1 MPVAFTNWWDVFVR
15 DLRYALR
22 GLRARPGF
30 ATAVVLTLALGIGAN
45 AAIFS
50 VVDRLLFRPP
60 PLLSEPALTHR
71 IYISSMFRGE
81 PFVSGSIQYAR
92 YVDLTKWTK
101 SFERTAEVT
110 TRKLAIGVGTA
121 AREMQVGAVSAS
133 FFGFFDAPPELGRYF
148 GAAEDAPP
156 EGNPVV
162 VLSYA
167 MWQTRYGGRADVLGS
182 TLQIGPTVYTVIGVA
197 PKGFAGLWPEQPP
210 VAYIPISSYAA
221 GVDIRLT
228 GEHWWDTYHWTWANM
243 IAQRKPGVTIAAAN
257 ADLTSALKR
266 SYQAADEKYGETQV
280 NKDERSRNHALA
292 ASILSERGPRQ
303 SSTAK
308 VAALVAGMALVVLL
322 IACANVANLLFA
334 RALRRR
340 REVAVRLALGVS
352 RKRLLSQLL
361 TESLLLAVLGG
372 VAGLIVAQWG
382 GAALR
387 ALFLPPGSDSPV
399 MTDTRTL
406 LAVGAAVIVAGILTG
421 LAPAFQAGRTDLTL
435 DLKAGQREGV
445 IHKSRTRVALL
456 ILQGALSVVLLVGAG
471 LFVRSLNNVRGV
483 RLGYDPD
490 SVLVADLAMRGVA
503 LDSAQSLA
511 LRRRLLERAQ
521 AIPGVEHAALNVT
534 LPFWSTWSMGMNVAG
549 VDSARLREEYDLN
562 SVSPDYF
569 ATMGTRIVRGRGIEA
584 GDVAGAPG
592 AAVVSNSMAKKLWPT
607 EDPIGKC
614 IRIGA
619 DSTPCYYVV
628 GLAEDIKNSK
638 LSDDPGLFYY
648 LSAEQYHPEQTGL
661 LLRTHGDARSQAEN
675 VRREL
680 QKLMP
685 GVSYITVTPFADI
698 IGKQMQ
704 SWSLGATMFMVFGA
718 LALVLATIGLY
729 GVMAYNVVQRSHEMG
744 VRIALGAQEGDVV
757 WLVVRQGLLLAA
769 VGILLGGVATF
780 LAAKKIGPLLFDVSP
795 RDPVVYGSVVFGM
808 LAVAAAASF
817 VPARRAARVNP
828 NVALR
833 AE

>member
-1 MPVAFTNWWDVFVR
+1 MTVAYMKWWDVFSR
-15 DLRYALR
+15 DIRYALR

-50 VVDRLLFRPP
+50 VVDRLLFRSPP
-60 PLLSEPALTHR
+60 MLSEPALTHR
-71 IYISSMFRGE
+71 VYVSSIFRGE
-81 PFVSGSIQYAR
+81 TFVSGSIQYAR
-92 YVDLTKWTK
+92 YVDFTKWTK

-110 TRKLAIGVGTA
+110 SRKLAVGVGSA

-133 FFGFFDAPPELGRYF
+133 FFGFFDAPPALGRYF
-148 GAAEDAPP
+148 SAAEDAPP
-156 EGNPVV
+156 DGTPVA

-167 MWQTRYGGRADVLGS
+167 MWQTRYGGRSDVLGS
-182 TLQIGPTVYTVIGVA
+182 TLQIGPIVYTVIGVA

-210 VAYIPISSYAA
+210 VAYIPISSYASR
-221 GVDIRLT
+221 VDIRLP
-228 GEHWWDTYHWTWANM
+228 GEHWWDTYHWSWANM

-266 SYQAADEKYGETQV
+266 SYQAADEKYGETKA
-280 NKDERSRNHALA
+280 NTAERSRNHALA
-292 ASILSERGPRQ
+292 ASILNERGPRQ

-308 VAALVAGMALVVLL
+308 VAALVGGMALVVLL

-340 REVAVRLALGVS
+340 REIAVRVALGVS
-352 RKRLLSQLL
+352 RRRLLSQLL
-361 TESLLLAVLGG
+361 TESLLLALLGG
-372 VAGLIVAQWG
+372 VAGLVIAQWG

-387 ALFLPPGSDSPV
+387 AAFLPAGTQSPV

-406 LAVGAAVIVAGILTG
+406 IGVGAAVIIAGLLTG
-421 LAPAFQAGRTDLTL
+421 LAPAFQAGKTDLTL

-456 ILQGALSVVLLVGAG
+456 VLQGALSVVLLVGAG
-471 LFVRSLNNVRGV
+471 LFVRSLNNVRNV

-490 SVLVADLAMRGVA
+490 SVLVVDLAMRGVE
-503 LDSAQSLA
+503 LDSMQALA

-521 AIPGVEHAALNVT
+521 AIPGIEHAALNVT
-534 LPFWSTWSMGMNVAG
+534 LPFWSTWSMGLNVPG
-549 VDSARLREEYDLN
+549 VDSARLQEEYDLN
-562 SVSPDYF
+562 AVSPDYF
-569 ATMGTRIVRGRGIEA
+569 VTMGTRILRGRGIQA

-592 AAVVSNSMAKKLWPT
+592 AVVVSSSMAKKLWPA
-607 EDPIGKC
+607 EDPMGKC
-614 IRIGA
+614 IRVGA
-619 DSTPCYYVV
+619 DSEPCFSVV
-628 GLAEDIKNSK
+628 GVAEDIKNAK
-638 LSDDPGLFYY
+638 LGDDPGLYYY
-648 LSAEQYHPEQTGL
+648 LPAEQYHPERTGL
-661 LLRTHGDARSQAEN
+661 LLRVHGDAQSQVGS

-685 GVSYITVTPFADI
+685 GASYITVTPFSDVV
-698 IGKQMQ
+698 GKQMQ
-704 SWSLGATMFMVFGA
+704 SWSLGATMFMVFGT

-729 GVMAYNVVQRSHEMG
+729 GVIAYNVVQRSHEMG
-744 VRIALGAQEGDVV
+744 VRIALGAQQGDVV
-757 WLVVRQGLLLAA
+757 WLVVRQGLVLAA
-769 VGILLGGVATF
+769 VGIVAGGIITF
-780 LAAKKIGPLLFDVSP
+780 LAARRVEPLLFQQSA
-795 RDPVVYGSVVFGM
+795 RDPLVYGGVVLVM
-808 LAVAAAASF
+808 LAVAAVASF
-817 VPARRAARVNP
+817 IPARRAARVDP

>member
-1 MPVAFTNWWDVFVR
+1 MAQLHWWDVLSR

-30 ATAVVLTLALGIGAN
+30 AAAVILTLALGIGAN

-60 PLLSEPALTHR
+60 PMLKDPALTHR
-71 IYISSMFRGE
+71 VYISSTYRGE
-81 PFVSGSIQYAR
+81 EFVSGSIQYAR
-92 YVDLTKWTK
+92 YVDFTKWTR
-101 SFERTAEVT
+101 SFARTAEVT
-110 TRKLAIGVGTA
+110 NRELAVGVGTA

-133 FFGFFDAPPELGRYF
+133 FFGFFDAPPALGRYF
-148 GAAEDAPP
+148 SAQEDAPP
-156 EGNPVV
+156 DGTPVV

-167 MWQTRYGGRADVLGS
+167 MWQTRYGGRSDVLGS

-197 PKGFAGLWPEQPP
+197 PKGFVGLWPEKAP

-221 GVDIRLT
+221 GVEIRLP

-243 IAQRKPGVTIAAAN
+243 IAQRKPDVSLAAAN

-266 SYQAADEKYGETQV
+266 SYAAADEKYGETRETR
-280 NKDERSRNHALA
+280 DERARDHAMI

-308 VAALVAGMALVVLL
+308 VAALVGGMALVVLL

-340 REVAVRLALGVS
+340 REIAVRVALGVS

-361 TESLLLAVLGG
+361 TESVLLALLGG
-372 VAGLIVAQWG
+372 VAGLILAQWG

-387 ALFLPPGSDSPV
+387 AVFLPPGAESPV

-406 LAVGAAVIVAGILTG
+406 IYVGAAVMIAGILTG
-421 LAPAFQAGRTDLTL
+421 LAPTLQAGKTDLTV
-435 DLKAGQREGV
+435 DLKAGEREGV
-445 IHKSRTRVALL
+445 IHRSRTRVALL
-456 ILQGALSVVLLVGAG
+456 LLQGALSVVLLVGAG
-471 LFVRSLNNVRGV
+471 LFVRSLNNVRNV

-490 SVLVADLAMRGVA
+490 SVLVVDLAMRGVE
-503 LDSAQSLA
+503 LDSIQALT

-521 AIPGVEHAALNVT
+521 AIPGVRHAALNVT
-534 LPFWSTWSMGMNVAG
+534 LPFWSTWSMGLNVPG
-549 VDSARLREEYDLN
+549 VDSARMHEQYNLN
-562 SVSPDYF
+562 SVSRDYF

-584 GDVAGAPG
+584 GDGPGAPG
-592 AAVVSNSMAKKLWPT
+592 AVVVSTSMAKKLWPG
-607 EDPIGKC
+607 EDALGKC
-614 IRIGA
+614 IKIGPP
-619 DSTPCYYVV
+619 TEPCNYVV
-628 GLAEDIKNSK
+628 GVAEDIKNEK
-638 LSDDPGLFYY
+638 LSDDPGLYYY
-648 LSAEQYHPEQTGL
+648 LSAEQYHPERTGL
-661 LLRTHGDARSQAEN
+661 LLRMNGDATSQVEG

-685 GVSYITVTPFADI
+685 GASYITVTPFSDI
-698 IGKQMQ
+698 VGQQMK
-704 SWSLGATMFMVFGA
+704 SWSLGATMFVVFGM

-729 GVMAYNVVQRSHEMG
+729 GVIAYNVVQRSHEMG
-744 VRIALGAQEGDVV
+744 VRIALGAQQGDVV
-757 WLVVRQGLLLAA
+757 WLVVRQGLAIAA
-769 VGILLGGVATF
+769 VGILIGAIVTL
-780 LAAKKIGPLLFDVSP
+780 LAAGKVEPLLFQQSA
-795 RDPVVYGSVVFGM
+795 RDPLVYGGVVLLM
-808 LAVAAAASF
+808 LAVAAVASF
-817 VPARRAARVNP
+817 IPARRASRVDP

>member
-1 MPVAFTNWWDVFVR
+1 MAFTNWWDGFVR
-15 DLRYALR
+15 DLRYAIR

-60 PLLSEPALTHR
+60 PLLSDPSLTHR

-81 PFVSGSIQYAR
+81 PFVNGSIQYAR

-110 TRKLAIGVGTA
+110 SRKLAIGVGTA
-121 AREMQVGAVSAS
+121 AREMQVGAVSSS
-133 FFGFFDAPPELGRYF
+133 FFGFFDAPPALGRYF
-148 GAAEDAPP
+148 GAAEDTPP
-156 EGNPVV
+156 SGTPVA

-167 MWQTRYGGRADVLGS
+167 MWQSSYGGRNDVLGT
-182 TLQIGPTVYTVIGVA
+182 TLQIGPTIYTVIGVA
-197 PKGFAGLWPEQPP
+197 AKGFGGLWPAQPP
-210 VAYIPISSYAA
+210 VAYVPISTYAA
-221 GVDIRLT
+221 GMDIRLP

-266 SYQAADEKYGETQV
+266 SYQAADEKYGETQATR
-280 NKDERSRNHALA
+280 DDRSRNHALA

-340 REVAVRLALGVS
+340 REVAVRVALGVG
-352 RKRLLSQLL
+352 RGRLLSQLL
-361 TESLLLAVLGG
+361 TESLLLAILGG
-372 VAGLIVAQWG
+372 AAGLIVAQWG

-387 ALFLPPGSDSPV
+387 AAFLPPGADSPV

-406 LAVGAAVIVAGILTG
+406 LAVGAAVIIAGILTG

-435 DLKAGQREGV
+435 DLKAGQREGM
-445 IHKSRTRVALL
+445 IHKSRTRVVLL
-456 ILQGALSVVLLVGAG
+456 VLQGALSVILLVGAG
-471 LFVRSLNNVRGV
+471 LFVRSLNNVRSV
-483 RLGYDPD
+483 RFGYDPD
-490 SVLVADLAMRGVA
+490 SVLVANLAMRGVA
-503 LDSAQSLA
+503 LDSVQALT
-511 LRRRLLERAQ
+511 LRRNLLERAQ
-521 AIPGVEHAALNVT
+521 SIPGVAHAALNVT

-549 VDSARLREEYDLN
+549 VDSALLQEEYDLN

-569 ATMGTRIVRGRGIEA
+569 ATMGTRIVKGRGIEA

-592 AAVVSNSMAKKLWPT
+592 AAVVSNSMAKKLWPR
-607 EDPIGKC
+607 EDPIGQC

-628 GLAEDIKNSK
+628 GVAEDIKNSR
-638 LSDDPGLFYY
+638 LTDDPGLFYY
-648 LSAEQYHPEQTGL
+648 LSAEQYHPEQAGL
-661 LLRTHGDARSQAEN
+661 LLRMHGDAGSQVEN

-685 GVSYITVTPFADI
+685 GASYITVIPFSDI
-698 IGKQMQ
+698 IGQEMQ
-704 SWSLGATMFMVFGA
+704 SWSLGATMFTVFGA

-729 GVMAYNVVQRSHEMG
+729 GVIAYNVVQRSHEMG

-757 WLVVRQGLLLAA
+757 WLVLRQGLLLAA
-769 VGILLGGVATF
+769 AGIVLGGAITF
-780 LAAKKIGPLLFDVSP
+780 LAARRIGPLLFGVSP
-795 RDPVVYGSVVFGM
+795 RDPLVYGGVVLVM
-808 LAVAAAASF
+808 LFVAAAASF
-817 VPARRAARVNP
+817 LPARRASRVDP